1 MKRNSLICIVGKQA
15 SGKDSLM
22 RYIVKEYGYRM
33 AVSSTTRPMR
43 SQEING
49 VDYFFLD
56 EEDFFKQD
64 LVEHRIYETIQDGK
78 PATWYYGLTSN
89 AIDTR
94 DNSVVAVVDPH
105 GLEQIID
112 YMGSDDV
119 ISIYVD
125 ADYESRLFRAMVRD
139 SKFEL
144 DEFYRREYTDH
155 QKFEDAI
162 CKMDYIVLNLDL
174 NEAIRQI
181 DEILEKEGLSHGRC
195 EN

>member
-1 MKRNSLICIVGKQA
+1 MKKNSLICIVGKQA

-43 SQEING
+43 SQEVNG

-56 EEDFFKQD
+56 EEDFFKQE
-64 LVEHRIYETIQDGK
+64 LVEHRVYETIQDGK

-89 AIDTR
+89 AIDTK
-94 DNSVVAVVDPH
+94 DNSIVAVVDPH

-112 YMGSDDV
+112 HMGEDNV
-119 ISIYVD
+119 LSIYID
-125 ADYESRLFRAMVRD
+125 ADYESRLHRALVRD
-139 SKFEL
+139 TKFEL
-144 DEFYRREYTDH
+144 DEFYRREVTDH

-162 CKMDYIVLNLDL
+162 YKMNYIVLNLDL
-174 NEAIRQI
+174 NKAIREI
-181 DEILEKEGLSHGRC
+181 DEILEKEGLIHGRC
-195 EN
+195 

>member
-1 MKRNSLICIVGKQA
+1 MNKLICLVGKQA
-15 SGKDSLM
+15 SGKDSLC
-22 RYIVKEYGYRM
+22 RYIAKEHGFKI

-43 SQEING
+43 SQEVNG

-56 EEDFFKQD
+56 DEDFFKQE
-64 LVEHRIYETIQDGK
+64 LVEHRIYETIQNGK
-78 PATWYYGLTSN
+78 PATWYYGLTPN
-89 AIDTR
+89 AIDTK
-94 DNSVVAVVDPH
+94 DNSIVAVVDPH
-105 GLEQIID
+105 GLEQIIN

-125 ADYESRLFRAMVRD
+125 ADYESRLFRALVRD
-139 SKFEL
+139 TKFEL

-174 NEAIRQI
+174 NEAIKQI

-195 EN
+195 KN

>member
-1 MKRNSLICIVGKQA
+1 MNKLICLVGKQA
-15 SGKDSLM
+15 SGKDSLC
-22 RYIVKEYGYRM
+22 RYIAKECGFKI

-43 SQEING
+43 SQEVNG

-56 EEDFFKQD
+56 DEDFFKQE
-64 LVEHRIYETIQDGK
+64 LVEHRIYETIQNGQ

-89 AIDTR
+89 AIDTK
-94 DNSVVAVVDPH
+94 DNSIVAVVDPH

-112 YMGSDDV
+112 YVGEDKV
-119 ISIYVD
+119 LSIYVD

-144 DEFYRREYTDH
+144 DEFYRREVADH

-162 CKMDYIVLNLDL
+162 YKMNYIVLNLDL
-174 NEAIRQI
+174 NKAIKEI

-195 EN
+195 